1 MATTLWQQH
10 RANHIFTSVSRSV
23 YLSSHGNNTMAT
35 TPYKS
40 HVQDANRRPTR
51 QQTPSHYRAPRRQW
65 TPSHY
70 QAL

>member
-10 RANHIFTSVSRSV
+10 RANHIFMSFSRSV
-23 YLSSHGNNTMAT
+23 YLSSTMAA

-51 QQTPSHYRAPRRQW
+51 QQTPSRYRAPRRQR
-65 TPSHY
+65 TP
-70 QAL
+70 